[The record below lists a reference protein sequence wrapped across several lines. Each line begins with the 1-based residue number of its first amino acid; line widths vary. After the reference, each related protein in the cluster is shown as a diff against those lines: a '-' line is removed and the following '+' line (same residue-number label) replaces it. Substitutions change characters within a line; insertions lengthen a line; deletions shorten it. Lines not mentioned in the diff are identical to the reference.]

1 MAYAFLWNSLADKM
15 LLRFLGLR
23 VKRREAKEEGEKREE
38 SGRRGDLDGRL
49 FFSQCTKLSL
59 RCFLYPRMKAYR
71 CDCLKQM
78 FPFLLGTKS
87 PLATPP

>member
-49 FFSQCTKLSL
+49 FFFTV
-59 RCFLYPRMKAYR
+59 YKAVPA
-71 CDCLKQM
+71 L
-78 FPFLLGTKS
+78 FS
-87 PLATPP
+87 VS